1 MEARI
6 NYLKQ
11 IQAFNDYLLYQTKLS
26 SGQIALWHALMQI
39 NNKCAWIEWFTA
51 ANQTIESLSGLSRAG
66 ISKNR
71 NALKQLGLIDFKSN
85 GKKATSYKVCVLY
98 TSNSTQESKQQSTHN
113 STHRSKQQ
121 STHNSTQDSSTL
133 IKYKQNINETKT
145 INNNINNSDD
155 VADDKIKID
164 PMIKFWEDNGFGTI
178 SSSLVQKLDA
188 WVEDFNKNKDV
199 IIKALSVAVEMG
211 VRKYSYVNTILTNW
225 QTRGFKTLSDIEAAE
240 KQFQAE
246 KEKRV
251 NKSSKKNGHARKEE
265 LPGWFP
271 KSEHDSPD
279 PIKREL
285 SEEEKESLEK
295 QVANI
300 KNQLSKNKNRQE
312 EV

>member
-113 STHRSKQQ
+113 SIHRSKQQ

-164 PMIKFWEDNGFGTI
+164 PMVEFWEANGFGLI
-178 SSSLVQKLDA
+178 SPATVQKLDA
-188 WVEDFNKNKDV
+188 WVDDFKNKDIV
-199 IIKALSVAVEMG
+199 IKALSAADDAG
-211 VRKYSYVNTILTNW
+211 VRNYNYVNRILTNW
-225 QTRGFKTLSDIEAAE
+225 HKKGVKTVNDIETSE
-240 KQFQAE
+240 MQFQAE

-251 NKSSKKNGHARKEE
+251 NKSSNKNGHARKEV
-265 LPGWFP
+265 LPEWFS
-271 KSEHDSPD
+271 KEEEAVNQEQIVASD
-279 PIKREL
+279 
-285 SEEEKESLEK
+285 EEKESLENK
-295 QVANI
+295 VADI
-300 KNQLSKNKNRQE
+300 KKRLAKNSRE
-312 EV
+312 ME